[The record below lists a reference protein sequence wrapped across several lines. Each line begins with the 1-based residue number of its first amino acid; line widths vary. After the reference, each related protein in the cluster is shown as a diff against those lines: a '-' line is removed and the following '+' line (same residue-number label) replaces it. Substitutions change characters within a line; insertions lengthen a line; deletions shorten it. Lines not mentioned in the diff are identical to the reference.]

1 MDGECMDQS
10 CAWKQPCEY
19 VVATT
24 MTYHHDLVTLTAMN
38 TIRTIVIIVTR
49 PKPPCGRQ
57 GLVKPS
63 EASSCCRT
71 WEWFAAVNSKK
82 ISGTL
87 APRLRPTNKQK
98 LCVSKASASPV
109 TRRCQPL
116 PPCQQQIGPASLQ
129 GECWR
134 RTRSSSSGRAGGSQQ
149 FSSPWKRGQAWQL
162 HNLKEITVSKL
173 VMEVLSSGVV
183 ALSLSLVRNACTIS
197 RSHPSRARPR
207 AASLS
212 LQASSTFLWERSH
225 WTDITTTPEHHWIC
239 FTDLKGF
246 VFPNLSYFRFWL
258 HYNHEKPWN
267 YLEKPWK
274 PTKNHEKLWNY
285 LEKP

>member
-1 MDGECMDQS
+1 
-10 CAWKQPCEY
+10 
-19 VVATT
+19 
-24 MTYHHDLVTLTAMN
+24 
-38 TIRTIVIIVTR
+38 
-49 PKPPCGRQ
+49 
-57 GLVKPS
+57 
-63 EASSCCRT
+63 
-71 WEWFAAVNSKK
+71 
-82 ISGTL
+82 
-87 APRLRPTNKQK
+87 
-98 LCVSKASASPV
+98 
-109 TRRCQPL
+109 
-116 PPCQQQIGPASLQ
+116 
-129 GECWR
+129 
-134 RTRSSSSGRAGGSQQ
+134 
-149 FSSPWKRGQAWQL
+149 
-162 HNLKEITVSKL
+162 
-173 VMEVLSSGVV
+173 MEVLSSGVV

-212 LQASSTFLWERSH
+212 LQASSTFLWERSR

-285 LEKP
+285 LDNPWKPTKKVLIFRYKQTELHHTIYIIIIIAWQAMASWWGDWATTALMHCKSLSLACKPAGTCYFDLMASKHQSLHSSCCTWQSWQCKTTENSISAITSHILF